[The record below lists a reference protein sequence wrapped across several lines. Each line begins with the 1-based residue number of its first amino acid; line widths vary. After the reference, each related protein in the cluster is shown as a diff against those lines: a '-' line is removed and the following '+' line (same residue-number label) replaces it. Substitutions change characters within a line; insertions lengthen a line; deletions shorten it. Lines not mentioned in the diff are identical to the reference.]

1 MGKRL
6 RVLVLV
12 LGVTAVGLFL
22 GSLLS
27 REGSLSE
34 APQEAPPAYDLPG
47 RVRVEVLNGGGVSG
61 VAWEATLALRDQ
73 GFDVVNYG
81 NAGTYSVDSS
91 VVMDRVGDLGTARM
105 VAEALEIPLVLS
117 EPDSTL
123 FVDVTVRLG
132 PDWTGKPQPER
143 ATAKPSPWWDLTRFF
158 KGGDKAG
165 PSDPNRH

>member
-12 LGVTAVGLFL
+12 LGVAAVGLFL
-22 GSLLS
+22 GSGLS
-27 REGSLSE
+27 REGSVSE
-34 APQEAPPAYDLPG
+34 LPQEAPPAYDLPG

-81 NAGTYSVDSS
+81 NAGTYSADSS
-91 VVMDRVGDLGTARM
+91 VVMDRVGDMETARM

-132 PDWTGKPQPER
+132 PDWTGKPLPE
-143 ATAKPSPWWDLTRFF
+143 KPDVEPPPWWDLTRFF
-158 KGGDKAG
+158 RGGEKAETR
-165 PSDPNRH
+165 DPTQR